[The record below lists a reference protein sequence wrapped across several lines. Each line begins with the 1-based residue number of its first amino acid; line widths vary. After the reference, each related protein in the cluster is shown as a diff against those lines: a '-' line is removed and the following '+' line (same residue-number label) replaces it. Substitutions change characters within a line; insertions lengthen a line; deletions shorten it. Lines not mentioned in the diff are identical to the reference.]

1 MDFTFERGSA
11 NSPRGHALLYFDD
24 SQNPGELLATY
35 MVTLPIQVDVSKY
48 VPPFLMNQLG
58 DVGDHELSAFAFPP
72 APEPVEGMDYLEKLA
87 KAREDD
93 IIYGGSVSATDPM
106 AILGTVNEA
115 IGWYSEL
122 CFGNAP
128 QPAMLIED
136 EKELED
142 EDDFSLSVND
152 VMYGLMS
159 DQDKL
164 NELTRLVGRLRDAV
178 GSGDRSLAVETRS
191 EILTLGRHL
200 PDNHEVA
207 RLAEAA
213 GSVGDNAA
221 QLASLYL
228 QRCFYLMA
236 EEYVKLGEVEDEI
249 RGIEGG
255 I

>member
-11 NSPRGHALLYFDD
+11 DSPKGHALLYFDD
-24 SQNPGELLATY
+24 SQNPGEVLATY
-35 MVTLPIQVDVSKY
+35 MVTLPIMVDVSKY

-58 DVGDHELSAFAFPP
+58 DVDDHELSAFAFPP
-72 APEPVEGMDYLEKLA
+72 APEPVEGMDFLEKLA
-87 KAREDD
+87 KSREDD
-93 IIYGGSVSATDPM
+93 IIYGGSISASDPLTV
-106 AILGTVNEA
+106 LGTVNDA

-128 QPAMLIED
+128 QPAMLVEED
-136 EKELED
+136 VADD
-142 EDDFSLSVND
+142 EDDLGLSVND
-152 VMYGLMS
+152 VLYGLMS

-164 NELTRLVGRLRDAV
+164 SELTRLVGRLRDAV
-178 GSGDRSLAVETRS
+178 SSGDGSLAGETRA

-213 GSVGDNAA
+213 SSVEDNAA
-221 QLASLYL
+221 RLASLYL

-255 I
+255 F